1 MPAWPIGAARR
12 RRPDLPYKIRL
23 SAMSLLTTVPNTP
36 ADLEMP
42 FLLQVK
48 FDEYA
53 KRLAGVSGEIGEP
66 SRAIS
71 AGAVAAVS
79 QAPTRSLLTRYV
91 GLNARLTELHTV
103 LASAGVN
110 SMWIRGEPGTGKTA
124 LADEFIRARTEKR
137 LSSSM
142 LGGPFYLFNVSMF
155 LTGPPLSWVSAF
167 NKSLEHV
174 ERNHGLLII
183 DHIDDLVKASGEAA
197 DRMMQSLL
205 ACLESSDD
213 VQAIIISDT
222 KNNESITNAAT
233 GILRCFQV
241 MEAEEEKLDR
251 LKPVLMSHFRRLSA
265 VHNID
270 YSEPVADEIIRLLGR
285 YPGRAFTASKRP
297 EKAISFADKV
307 GAMVR
312 INVFAEPIELAEL
325 RDQMGALRDRLDIT
339 RQNGA
344 VSSRIAKGILD
355 QLEALRAHYGEVN
368 LTYETRFG
376 PYIKAKRGLDDIES
390 QLGSIEST
398 QPEDR
403 TTEERRDF
411 NTLRDGLLPARAGLA
426 REELMLHQ
434 VRPEVTK
441 ADVRKVFSDASGVP
455 LSNLSANKLD
465 RLSGLEADL
474 GSEIF
479 GQDAPVKA
487 VAKVW
492 REREL
497 GVSDPSR
504 PAGVLLFTGGTGLGK
519 TELTRVLARWDGG
532 ESALPAVLRMSE
544 FKDKSAVSRLTGAA
558 PGLIGFDDGAPTM
571 EECEDKDIV
580 VFDEIDKADPNIYD
594 VMMQILEEGEIT
606 LSNGKK
612 ISFKGKL
619 MVITTNAVTADDISA
634 EELDRQDEHQEKI
647 RDILCKAASK
657 ETGLPLFRPEFIG
670 RVDEVYVYRALD
682 HETALKI
689 MRKELAKINR
699 DYQER
704 GISIDSDDAILRPII
719 EKHYVPSQGGRSP
732 RQIVKKRIRPM
743 VTDYLMGRMVERKG
757 DESALNEKLR
767 LHYDFASDRFS
778 LACESPE
785 ITPPLLSIE
794 GSEILADA
802 PAPDRA
808 AGSDPR
814 LRSG

>member
-1 MPAWPIGAARR
+1 V
-12 RRPDLPYKIRL
+12 
-23 SAMSLLTTVPNTP
+23 SLLTTVPNYP
-36 ADLEMP
+36 ADLELP

-53 KRLAGVSGEIGEP
+53 KRLAGISGEIVDSGGNVTGKAAADP
-66 SRAIS
+66 GRVPARA
-71 AGAVAAVS
+71 
-79 QAPTRSLLTRYV
+79 LLTRYV
-91 GLNARLTELHTV
+91 GLNVKLTELHTV

-110 SMWIRGEPGTGKTA
+110 NMWIRGEPGTGKTA
-124 LADEFIRARTEKR
+124 LVDEFIRARTEKR

-142 LGGPFYLFNVSMF
+142 LGGPFFLFNVSLF
-155 LTGPPLSWVSAF
+155 LTGPPIGWVDGF
-167 NKSLEHV
+167 NKSLDYV
-174 ERNHGLLII
+174 KRNHGLLII
-183 DHIDDLVKASGEAA
+183 DHIDDLVKASGDAS
-197 DRMMQSLL
+197 DRVMQSLI

-222 KNNESITNAAT
+222 KNNDSIADAAT

-241 MEAEEEKLDR
+241 METEEQSLDSV
-251 LKPVLMSHFRRLSA
+251 KPVLMSHFRRLSD

-270 YSEPVADEIIRLLGR
+270 YSEAVADEIIRLLGR
-285 YPGRAFTASKRP
+285 YPGRAFTSSKRP
-297 EKAISFADKV
+297 ERAISFADKV

-312 INVFAEPIELAEL
+312 INVFAEPIELGEL
-325 RDQMGALRDRLDIT
+325 RDQMGALRDRLDVT
-339 RQNGA
+339 RHGNA
-344 VSSRIAKGILD
+344 VSDSIAKAIMDKLVG
-355 QLEALRAHYGEVN
+355 LRSDYHEVN
-368 LTYETRFG
+368 RKYEERFG
-376 PYIKAKRGLDDIES
+376 PYLKAKNALDDIES
-390 QLGSIEST
+390 RLGPIEAK
-398 QPEDR
+398 QQQDR
-403 TTEERRDF
+403 TNEERRDF
-411 NTLRDGLLPARAGLA
+411 NTLKDGLQPARAGVA
-426 REELMLHQ
+426 REEKKLHQ
-434 VRPEVTK
+434 IRPEVTK
-441 ADVRKVFSDASGVP
+441 ADVRKIFSDASGVP

-465 RLSGLEADL
+465 RLSGLEIDL

-487 VAKVW
+487 VTKVW

-571 EECEDKDIV
+571 EECENKDIV

-634 EELDRQDEHQEKI
+634 AELDNQDECQEKI
-647 RDILCKAASK
+647 RAVLCDARSR
-657 ETGLPLFRPEFIG
+657 ETGLALFRPEFIG
-670 RVDEVYVYRALD
+670 RVDEVYVYKTLD
-682 HETALKI
+682 QDTALKI
-689 MRKELAKINR
+689 LRKDLAKINR

-704 GISIDSDDAILRPII
+704 GISIESDDAVLRPII
-719 EKHYVPSQGGRSP
+719 EKHYVQSQGGRSP
-732 RQIVKKRIRPM
+732 RQIVKKRVRPM
-743 VTDYLMGRMVERKG
+743 VTDYLMARMVERKG
-757 DESALNEKLR
+757 DESALNEKLWLQFDPTR
-767 LHYDFASDRFS
+767 DCFS
-778 LACESPE
+778 LSVSSP
-785 ITPPLLSIE
+785 
-794 GSEILADA
+794 AMA
-802 PAPDRA
+802 PVA
-808 AGSDPR
+808 
-814 LRSG
+814 

>member
-1 MPAWPIGAARR
+1 
-12 RRPDLPYKIRL
+12 
-23 SAMSLLTTVPNTP
+23 MSLLTTVPNYP
-36 ADLEMP
+36 AAQDMP

-53 KRLAGVSGEIGEP
+53 KRLVC
-66 SRAIS
+66 IS
-71 AGAVAAVS
+71 DQTDDYRGTAAVGAG
-79 QAPTRSLLTRYV
+79 QKPTRALLTRYV
-91 GLNARLTELHTV
+91 GLNIRLTELHTV

-124 LADEFIRARTEKR
+124 LTDEFIRARTDKR

-142 LGGPFYLFNVSMF
+142 LGGPFFLFNVSLF
-155 LTGPPLSWVSAF
+155 LTGPPQGWVDAF
-167 NKSLEHV
+167 NKSLDYV
-174 ERNHGLLII
+174 KRNHGLLII
-183 DHIDDLVKASGEAA
+183 DHVDDLVKASGEAS
-197 DRMMQSLL
+197 DRIMQSLI

-213 VQAIIISDT
+213 VQAIIMSDT
-222 KNNESITNAAT
+222 KNNDSIANAAT
-233 GILRCFQV
+233 GIFRCFQV
-241 MEAEEEKLDR
+241 METDEQSLDS
-251 LKPVLMSHFRRLSA
+251 LKPVLMSHFRRLSE

-285 YPGRAFTASKRP
+285 YPGRAFTSSKRP

-312 INVFAEPIELAEL
+312 INVFAEPVELAEL
-325 RDQMGALRDRLDIT
+325 RDQMGALRDRLDVT
-339 RQNGA
+339 RHGNA
-344 VSSRIAKGILD
+344 VSEHIAKIIEDKLVT
-355 QLEALRAHYGEVN
+355 LRADYHQAN
-368 LTYETRFG
+368 QKYENRFG
-376 PYIKAKRGLDDIES
+376 PYIKAKNALDDIES
-390 QLGSIEST
+390 RLGPIEAKQQQDRST
-398 QPEDR
+398 QEL
-403 TTEERRDF
+403 RDF
-411 NTLRDGLLPARAGLA
+411 NTLKDGLQPARAGVS
-426 REELMLHQ
+426 REEQKLHQ
-434 VRPEVTK
+434 IRPEVTK
-441 ADVRKVFSDASGVP
+441 ADVRKIFSDASGVP

-465 RLSGLEADL
+465 RLSGLEVDL

-519 TELTRVLARWDGG
+519 TELPRVLARWDGG

-571 EECEDKDIV
+571 EECENKDIV

-619 MVITTNAVTADDISA
+619 MVITTNAVTAEDLTA
-634 EELDRQDEHQEKI
+634 GELDLQDEYQEKI
-647 RDILCKAASK
+647 RAILCEAKSK
-657 ETGLPLFRPEFIG
+657 ETGLALFRPEFIG
-670 RVDEVYVYRALD
+670 RVDEVYVYKALD
-682 HETALKI
+682 HPTALKI
-689 MRKELAKINR
+689 LRKELAKINR

-704 GISIDSDDAILRPII
+704 GISILSDDSVLRPII

-732 RQIVKKRIRPM
+732 RQIVKKRVRPM
-743 VTDYLMGRMVERKG
+743 VTDYLMARMLERKG
-757 DESALNEKLR
+757 DESALNEILR
-767 LHYDFASDRFS
+767 LQFDFATDCFS
-778 LACESPE
+778 LSSAS
-785 ITPPLLSIE
+785 
-794 GSEILADA
+794 
-802 PAPDRA
+802 A
-808 AGSDPR
+808 AKARG
-814 LRSG
+814 G